1 MAKYPRMST
10 VLNKDEYR
18 TYSGQKVML
27 NRRVVTVSTSYRSNR
42 YGSWER
48 GFKFSDTTIGVLT
61 RRAFKKYPYNNRRT
75 KWWQSM
81 MRRSRGHVP
90 VGYYVKEYST
100 DHGKTW
106 HSDKHTAM
114 KCRSKVVLTR
124 DSRTELAFDAIQRI
138 NRSYDPSYRWQP

>member
-10 VLNKDEYR
+10 VLNKDEYK

-27 NRRVVTVSTSYRSNR
+27 NRRVVTVSSSSRSNR

-48 GFKFSDTTIGVLT
+48 GFKFSDTTIGVLI
-61 RRAFKKYPYNNRRT
+61 RRAFKKYPYNNRRA
-75 KWWQSM
+75 KWWQTM
-81 MRRSRGHVP
+81 MKRSTGRVP
-90 VGYYVKEYST
+90 TGYFVKEYST

-106 HSDKHTAM
+106 HSDTHTAM

-138 NRSYDPSYRWQP
+138 NRSYDPRYTWRP